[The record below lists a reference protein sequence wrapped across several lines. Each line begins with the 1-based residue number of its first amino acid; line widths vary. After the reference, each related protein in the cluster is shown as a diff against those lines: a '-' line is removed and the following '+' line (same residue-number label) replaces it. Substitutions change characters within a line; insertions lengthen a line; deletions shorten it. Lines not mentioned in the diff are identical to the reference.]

1 MKNVLLYWSQSHE
14 AGVGALRE
22 GHSSFDTCR
31 HKETHIT
38 VILKRYPIIIK
49 NDPKNIPNHNQ
60 QWSYNGSQ
68 SWFDNVKELPNRGQN
83 HYTIIIFTCLFV
95 IFCHM
100 VRELCCT
107 TCGSFWTISPCSK
120 VIRLKVSPNL
130 E

>member
-49 NDPKNIPNHNQ
+49 NDPKNIYREAFCKNIDCRKA
-60 QWSYNGSQ
+60 SL
-68 SWFDNVKELPNRGQN
+68 FEIVKCQ
-83 HYTIIIFTCLFV
+83 
-95 IFCHM
+95 
-100 VRELCCT
+100 
-107 TCGSFWTISPCSK
+107 
-120 VIRLKVSPNL
+120 
-130 E
+130 